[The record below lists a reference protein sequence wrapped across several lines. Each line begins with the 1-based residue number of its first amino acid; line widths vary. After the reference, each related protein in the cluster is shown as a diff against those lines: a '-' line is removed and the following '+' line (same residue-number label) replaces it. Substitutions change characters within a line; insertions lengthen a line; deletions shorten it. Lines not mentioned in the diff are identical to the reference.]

1 MYNLSFPKEVII
13 KNNDVSQYMYLGN
26 HINQKDFLSCSQYL
40 FPQQNEIINP
50 YEYLMLADRP
60 LKAFMD
66 GFLVPPIE
74 RYRAVYL
81 KGVSLNGAKEWR
93 EPLAE
98 NPSFLTVQVDGP
110 TSPCGAFFTALFT
123 FNKGLSDL
131 FHQLKWMVSP
141 YLFQPNYHDN
151 ENLIYYS

>member
-1 MYNLSFPKEVII
+1 
-13 KNNDVSQYMYLGN
+13 
-26 HINQKDFLSCSQYL
+26 
-40 FPQQNEIINP
+40 
-50 YEYLMLADRP
+50 MLADKP

-66 GFLVPPIE
+66 GFLVPPTE

-110 TSPCGAFFTALFT
+110 TSPGGAYFNALFP
-123 FNKGLSDL
+123 FDRNLSRLLHEFDKCSTPL
-131 FHQLKWMVSP
+131 FVP
-141 YLFQPNYHDN
+141 A
-151 ENLIYYS
+151 